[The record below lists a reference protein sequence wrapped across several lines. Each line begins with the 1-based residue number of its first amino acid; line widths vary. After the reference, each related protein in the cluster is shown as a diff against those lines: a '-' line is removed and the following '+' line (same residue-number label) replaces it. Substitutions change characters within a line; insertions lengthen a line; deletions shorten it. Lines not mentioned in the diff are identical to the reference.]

1 MLLTQLQ
8 TLNIPRTGGRALKR
22 TLKTGQAKAHKLV
35 RAKLKKAK
43 SATRQAIRRQY
54 YFSSAYGDMRQAIS
68 RNEDIFITAFI
79 VMAVMSFAAA
89 RALFEFLFMFL
100 NTAFA
105 LSQLTAV
112 SIMLWIL
119 AACLVVGVLYAWVA
133 AFSFNMLSMSIME
146 GATGKK
152 RRSVRLTARQ
162 SLSRASR
169 VTGVWFCLAVLLVVP
184 ILLAIAGV
192 LTYHRFYPISPEG
205 ILNLIPK
212 IAVAGVT
219 WVCLV
224 LMHFSLAPQVALF
237 EPNLTLRQVFN
248 RSRLLV
254 RRRGRIFLL
263 LGHCLLAAALLAAYK
278 MSELIERILM
288 LDKWVAFSLFLLTAA
303 VLVNGLKTALYRK
316 RALARR
322 F

>member
-8 TLNIPRTGGRALKR
+8 TLNIPRTGSRALKR
-22 TLKTGQAKAHKLV
+22 TVKTGQAKIQKLAK
-35 RAKLKKAK
+35 AKLKKAK
-43 SATRQAIRRQY
+43 STTRQAVRRQY

-68 RNEDIFITAFI
+68 RNEDIFITSLI
-79 VMAVMSFAAA
+79 VVTVMSFAAA

-112 SIMLWIL
+112 SIMLWIA

-133 AFSFNMLSMSIME
+133 AFSFNMLSLSIME

-152 RRSVRLTARQ
+152 LRSVRQTARK
-162 SLSRASR
+162 SLRRASR
-169 VTGVWFCLAVLLVVP
+169 VTGVWFCLAALLIVP
-184 ILLAIAGV
+184 ILLIMAGV
-192 LTYHRFYPISPEG
+192 LTYLHFYPISQDG
-205 ILNLIPK
+205 LLNLIPK
-212 IAVAGVT
+212 IAVTGVT
-219 WVCLV
+219 WICLV

-237 EPNLTLRQVFN
+237 EPDLSISQVFN

-263 LGHCLLAAALLAAYK
+263 LGHCLLAVVLLAAYK
-278 MSELIERILM
+278 LSEAIEYVLM
-288 LDKWVAFSLFLLTAA
+288 LDKWVAFSLFLLAAA
-303 VLVNGLKTALYRK
+303 VMVNGLKTSLYRK

-322 F
+322 Y